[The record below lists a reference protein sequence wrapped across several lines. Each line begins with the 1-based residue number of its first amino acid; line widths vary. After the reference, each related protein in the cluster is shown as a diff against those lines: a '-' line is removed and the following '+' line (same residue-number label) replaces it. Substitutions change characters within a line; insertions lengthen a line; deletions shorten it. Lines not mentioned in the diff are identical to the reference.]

1 MATKS
6 KESTDIQII
15 KAERGQVT
23 FGVLGDT
30 PMILNR
36 MSQKVLHELLLPRGR
51 KTAAEKAS
59 TAKHDPMAEFRASPY
74 TLEDPDAP
82 TFIAQLAACFK
93 KAIAGAALDIPGAN
107 KSQIGRLCWVKGER
121 IPIYGI
127 PQIFMSVTRSA
138 DMNRTP
144 DIRTRCI
151 IPKWACLITVEYT
164 VPLLNQQVISDLLAT
179 AGMSQGIGD
188 WRPQKGAGTY
198 GQFQLVG
205 ADDPQ
210 LNYLMNH
217 CGREAQIAA
226 MAAPEPYDDET
237 EEMLAWYE
245 VEIKRR
251 GFEPAGKVVD
261 KAMKKA
267 ASRHAEH

>member
-1 MATKS
+1 MATKA
-6 KESTDIQII
+6 KQEVEIEVL
-15 KAERGQVT
+15 KADRGTVMYAI
-23 FGVLGDT
+23 VGDT

-59 TAKHDPMAEFRASPY
+59 TAKHDPLAEFRASPY
-74 TLEDPDAP
+74 TLDDPEAP
-82 TFIAQLAACFK
+82 TLIAQLSACFK
-93 KAIAGAALDIPGAN
+93 KAIAGAALDLPGAN

-121 IPIYGI
+121 VPIFGI

-144 DIRTRCI
+144 DVRTRCI

-164 VPLLNQQVISDLLAT
+164 KPLLKEQVISNLLAT

-198 GQFQLVG
+198 GQFRLVN
-205 ADDPQ
+205 ADDKDLQ
-210 LNYLMNH
+210 HLMKH
-217 CGREAQIAA
+217 GGRAAQVAA
-226 MAAPEPYDDET
+226 MESPEPYDDET
-237 EEMLAWYE
+237 AEMLEWYN

-251 GFEPAGKVVD
+251 GFKEVA
-261 KAMKKA
+261 
-267 ASRHAEH
+267 

>member
-6 KESTDIQII
+6 KEATEIQVM
-15 KAERGQVT
+15 KVERGNVT
-23 FGVLGDT
+23 FGVVGDT

-59 TAKHDPMAEFRASPY
+59 TAKHDPLAEFRASPY
-74 TLEDPDAP
+74 TLDDSEAP
-82 TFIAQLAACFK
+82 TLIAQLAACFK
-93 KAIAGAALDIPGAN
+93 KAIAGAALDMPGAN

-121 IPIYGI
+121 IPVFGI

-151 IPKWACLITVEYT
+151 VPKWACLITVEYT
-164 VPLLNQQVISDLLAT
+164 RPLLNQQVISDLLAT

-198 GQFQLVG
+198 GQFRLVG
-205 ADDPQ
+205 ADDAE
-210 LNYLMNH
+210 LNHLMNH
-217 CGREAQIAA
+217 AGRKAQIAA
-226 MAAPEPYDDET
+226 MDAPEPYDDET
-237 EEMLAWYE
+237 AEMLEWYS
-245 VEIKRR
+245 VEAKRR
-251 GFEPAGKVVD
+251 GFKEVA
-261 KAMKKA
+261 
-267 ASRHAEH
+267 

>member
-6 KESTDIQII
+6 KEATEIQVM
-15 KAERGQVT
+15 KVERGNVT
-23 FGVLGDT
+23 FGVVGDT

-59 TAKHDPMAEFRASPY
+59 TAKHDPLAEFRASPY
-74 TLEDPDAP
+74 TLDDPEAP
-82 TFIAQLAACFK
+82 TLIAQLAACFK
-93 KAIAGAALDIPGAN
+93 KAIAGAALDMPGVN

-121 IPIYGI
+121 IPVFGI

-151 IPKWACLITVEYT
+151 VPKWACLITVEYT
-164 VPLLNQQVISDLLAT
+164 RPLFNQQVISDLLAT

-198 GQFQLVG
+198 GQFRLVG
-205 ADDPQ
+205 ADDAE
-210 LNYLMNH
+210 LNHLMNH
-217 CGREAQIAA
+217 AGRKAQIAA
-226 MAAPEPYDDET
+226 MDAPEPYDDET
-237 EEMLAWYE
+237 AEMLEWYS
-245 VEIKRR
+245 VEAKRR
-251 GFEPAGKVVD
+251 GFKEVA
-261 KAMKKA
+261 
-267 ASRHAEH
+267 